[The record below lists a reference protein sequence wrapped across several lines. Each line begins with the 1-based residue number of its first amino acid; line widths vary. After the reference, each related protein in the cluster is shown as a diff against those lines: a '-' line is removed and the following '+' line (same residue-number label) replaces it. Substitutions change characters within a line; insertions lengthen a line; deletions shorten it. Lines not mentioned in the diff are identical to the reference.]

1 MLNKKGMAVSV
12 FDCPGH
18 GKSSGKRGHTSINA
32 GINIIDEV
40 IDEIGEKP
48 FLFGN
53 SMGGLTAVRYAEIYP
68 NKIKG
73 LVASAP
79 VIAIAKKYL
88 TSFNSYIKN
97 PWNYPSIFNDK

>member
-12 FDCPGH
+12 FVCPGN

-32 GINIIDEV
+32 GINIIDKI

-53 SMGGLTAVRYAEIYP
+53 SMVGLTAVRYAEIYP

-79 VIAIAKKYL
+79 VLAIAK
-88 TSFNSYIKN
+88 NI
-97 PWNYPSIFNDK
+97 PSALIPI